1 MSNPSALWHAAR
13 HPPADT
19 TDATLFRNKAVL
31 ITGANSGLGLQAAI
45 KYARLGANPLILGVR
60 TAEKGAAA
68 RAAIASASGCSPDI
82 MIVLTLDFT
91 RLRTVADFA
100 AALGERVAAP
110 LHVVQ
115 LVCPIRAG
123 FHPHHHNPIGSQPI
137 TSRNAS
143 GEDKERLLPENPPPE
158 RKTHH

>member
-13 HPPADT
+13 HPPADV
-19 TDATLFRNKAVL
+19 TDPALFRNKAVL
-31 ITGANSGLGLQAAI
+31 VTGANSGLGLEAAI

-68 RAAIASASGCSPDI
+68 RATIAAASGCSPDV
-82 MIVLTLDFT
+82 MIVLTLDFS

-100 AALGERVAAP
+100 AELGKRVTVP

-115 LVCPIRAG
+115 LVCFESDLELVNYKRRTYYYG
-123 FHPHHHNPIGSQPI
+123 
-137 TSRNAS
+137 
-143 GEDKERLLPENPPPE
+143 
-158 RKTHH
+158 